1 MASTYYYS
9 NCSGSLSIG
18 CYLYT
23 DTSSFIPV
31 SGGYYS
37 NGTTC
42 YTVSSSG
49 MITATGS
56 CPYQINWHVS
66 ASTGGSGELEIR
78 DSTGTQLL
86 LTSSIASTDLSGYI
100 YVSASNMPYS
110 VTGSWSS
117 GINNIVR
124 YRICYIPTS
133 YEIFYSGD
141 IDNVTGS
148 VATSAF
154 TSGSTSVFLTATSDL
169 TPPTC

>member
-9 NCSGSLSIG
+9 NCSGSLNIG

-23 DTSSFIPV
+23 DSSSLTPV

-42 YTVSSSG
+42 FTVSSSG

-56 CPYQINWHVS
+56 CPYLVNWYVS
-66 ASTGGSGELEIR
+66 GSAGGSGKLEIR
-78 DSTGTQLL
+78 DASGSQVLLVSSSGDYYNNGTVCISTN
-86 LTSSIASTDLSGYI
+86 S
-100 YVSASNMPYS
+100 YS
-110 VTGSWSS
+110 VTGSWNGGS
-117 GINNIVR
+117 GNIVR
-124 YRICYIPTS
+124 YRVCYPATNT
-133 YEIFYSGD
+133 ELFYSGD

-148 VATSAF
+148 IATSIFPAG
-154 TSGSTSVFLTATSDL
+154 TTTVFLTSGNNL